1 MIKVFEAFAG
11 IGTQRMALKR
21 KNIQHEVIAI
31 SEVDEY
37 AILSYHSIHTSNIE
51 VEEVSEEEMQRYM
64 EEKNIPLDIK
74 GNRKKLTGKR
84 LKNLYKASVASG
96 NLGDMSGVNPDIL
109 PEIDFFTYSFPCQS
123 ISAVGKKEGLV
134 KGSGTKSSLLWDCEK
149 IIETVKPKYL
159 LMENVKPLVQ
169 TKNRQHFEK
178 WLKYLEDLGYTS
190 FWKVLNA
197 KEYNIPQNRER
208 VFVVSILNYKGEYKF
223 PDEVEL
229 TKPLKSILEKD
240 IDPMYYIGKTRLDK
254 IVYDKLNLKNRETE
268 ETKALLNKTQ
278 KEQQEFYKEQPI
290 ENYTFLGTINSTET
304 AKFMG
309 RPYPNISKTLRAG
322 STDTALVYE
331 CKEKSKA
338 PYIIRRFTPLEF
350 WRLMGISDEDF
361 DKAKQVV
368 TNTQLCRQAGNAI
381 VVDVLEGIFKNM
393 NLK

>member
-21 KNIQHEVIAI
+21 QNIPHEVVAI

-51 VEEVSEEEMQRYM
+51 VGEVSEEEMQRYM
-64 EEKNIPLDIK
+64 EEKNIPLDAK

-96 NLGDMSGVNPDIL
+96 NLGDISKINPDIL

-123 ISAVGKKEGLV
+123 ISTAGKKEGLV

-149 IIETVKPKYL
+149 IIETSRPKYL

-169 TKNRQHFEK
+169 TRNRPHFEK
-178 WLKYLEDLGYTS
+178 WLKYLEDLDYTS
-190 FWKVLNA
+190 FFKVLNA
-197 KEYNIPQNRER
+197 KDYNIPQNRER

-223 PDEVEL
+223 PEEVEL
-229 TKPLKSILEKD
+229 TKTLKSILEKD
-240 IDPMYYIGKTRLDK
+240 IDLSYYIGKTRLDK

-268 ETKALLNKTQ
+268 ETKELLKKTQ

-290 ENYTFLGTINSTET
+290 DNYTFLGTINSTET
-304 AKFMG
+304 VKFMR
-309 RPYPNISKTLRAG
+309 RPYPNISRTLRAG

-331 CKEKSKA
+331 CKEESKA
-338 PYIIRRFTPLEF
+338 PYIIRRFTPLER

-361 DKAKQVV
+361 NKAKQVV